1 MTFMKTYM
9 IKTILLAVALFSSS
23 MVHAFDFLA
32 LNEDGV
38 IIYYSILSSKERT
51 CKVARDPAG
60 YSDTIRIPE
69 RVSYNSVEFQVVGI
83 DNNAF
88 GACFDLTS
96 VEIPETV
103 TIIGQGAFSNCHNL
117 ASITIPSGVS
127 IIEASAFSAC
137 YRLTSITIP
146 SGVSIISAGAF
157 HYCTSL
163 TSIAI
168 PDGVTS
174 IERYAFADCTG
185 LTSVTIPDNVTSI
198 GQYAFSG
205 CTGLTSVTI
214 GKSVQTMGDYVF
226 DGCNAL
232 KEVTS
237 RIENPFA
244 ISSHCFPSK
253 VRISALLIVPKGTL
267 AKYQSTRN
275 WMTFSN
281 IIEESTA
288 YRSLKL
294 SDDLQLFSYSENLD
308 FSGCQSQKVYTVCG
322 FKPETSEVIMMPV
335 TNVPAGT
342 GVLIKGGT
350 ETFYPIV
357 CDQSSSFYS
366 NLLVGSLTATSLTD
380 GYVLKGDCFERVDV
394 PTTIAANSAYL
405 TLPASAQGVKR
416 LTLKFLE
423 ETTDIDLVKDD
434 MPQGDSH
441 WYSLQGTRLNGTP
454 STPGI
459 YIRNGRKVMVK

>member
-1 MTFMKTYM
+1 MKTYM
-9 IKTILLAVALFSSS
+9 IRLVLSVVALLSAS
-23 MVHAFDFLA
+23 MTRAFDFFA
-32 LNEDGV
+32 LNEDDV
-38 IIYYSILSSKERT
+38 LIYYSILSSLERT
-51 CKVARDPAG
+51 CGVSRDPSG
-60 YSDTIRIPE
+60 YSGAIRIPE
-69 RVSYNSVEFQVVGI
+69 RVSYNSVEFTVVKI
-83 DNNAF
+83 DNSEF
-88 GACFDLTS
+88 YSCPDLTS

-103 TIIGQGAFSNCHNL
+103 TSIGSYAFLGTGLN
-117 ASITIPSGVS
+117 SITIPSGVS
-127 IIEASAFSAC
+127 IINIGTFTNCINLA
-137 YRLTSITIP
+137 SIT
-146 SGVSIISAGAF
+146 
-157 HYCTSL
+157 
-163 TSIAI
+163 I

-174 IERYAFADCTG
+174 IGVGAFRYCTN
-185 LTSVTIPDNVTSI
+185 LTSMTIPDNVTSI
-198 GQYAFSG
+198 GQYAFSD

-214 GKSVQTMGDYVF
+214 GKSVQTMENYAF

-244 ISSHCFPSK
+244 ISSHCFPEK
-253 VRISALLIVPKGTL
+253 VRNSALLKVPKGTL
-267 AKYQSTRN
+267 AKYQSTRY

-342 GVLIKGGT
+342 GVLIKGET

-416 LTLKFLE
+416 LTLKFME
-423 ETTDIDLVKDD
+423 EFTDIDLVKDE
-434 MPQGDSH
+434 MPQGNSH
-441 WYSLQGTRLNGTP
+441 WYNLQGTRLNGTP
-454 STPGI
+454 TTPGI
-459 YIRNGRKVMVK
+459 YIRNGRKVWVK

>member
-1 MTFMKTYM
+1 M
-9 IKTILLAVALFSSS
+9 IKTILLAAALFTSS

-69 RVSYNSVEFQVVGI
+69 RVSFNSVEFQVVGI

-88 GACFDLTS
+88 GMCVDLTS

-103 TIIGQGAFSNCHNL
+103 TIIGQSAFSNCHNL

-185 LTSVTIPDNVTSI
+185 LTSVTI
-198 GQYAFSG
+198 
-205 CTGLTSVTI
+205 
-214 GKSVQTMGDYVF
+214 GKSVQTMGDYAF

-244 ISSHCFPSK
+244 ISSHCFPEK
-253 VRISALLIVPKGTL
+253 VRNSALLKVPKGTL
-267 AKYQSTRN
+267 AKYQSTRY

-394 PTTIAANSAYL
+394 ATAIPANSAYL

-416 LTLKFLE
+416 LTLKFLD

-459 YIRNGRKVMVK
+459 YIRNGKKVMVK

>member
-38 IIYYSILSSKERT
+38 IIYYNILNSRERT
-51 CKVARDPAG
+51 CKVARDPSG
-60 YSDTIRIPE
+60 YSDAIRIPE
-69 RVSYNSVEFQVVGI
+69 RVSFNSVEFQVVGI
-83 DNNAF
+83 DANAF
-88 GACFDLTS
+88 SACFDLTS

-127 IIEASAFSAC
+127 IISSGAFLAC
-137 YRLTSITIP
+137 YSLTSIT
-146 SGVSIISAGAF
+146 
-157 HYCTSL
+157 
-163 TSIAI
+163 I

-174 IERYAFADCTG
+174 IGNDAFGYCTN
-185 LTSVTIPDNVTSI
+185 LTSMTIPDNVTSI
-198 GQYAFSG
+198 GQYAFYN

-232 KEVTS
+232 REVTS
-237 RIENPFA
+237 RIENPFV
-244 ISSHCFPSK
+244 ISSNCFTIK
-253 VRISALLIVPKGTL
+253 VRNSALLKVPKGTKE
-267 AKYQSTRN
+267 KYQSTRY

-281 IIEESTA
+281 IIEAETE
-288 YRSLKL
+288 YRTMKL
-294 SDDLQLFSYSENLD
+294 SDDLQLFIYSENLD
-308 FSGCQSQKVYTVCG
+308 FSGCQNLNVYTACG
-322 FKPETSEVIMMPV
+322 FNLETNEVLMMPV
-335 TNVPAGT
+335 TVVPAGT

-350 ETFYPIV
+350 ETFYPSV
-357 CDQSSSFYS
+357 SNQSSIYYPNF
-366 NLLVGSLTATSLTD
+366 LVGNLTERSLTD
-380 GYVLKGDCFERVDV
+380 GYLLKGDAFVRVDA
-394 PTTIAANSAYL
+394 PTTIPANSVYL
-405 TLPASAQGVKR
+405 APPATVQGVKR
-416 LTLKFLE
+416 LTLKFLDE
-423 ETTDIDLVKDD
+423 STGIDLVKDD

-454 STPGI
+454 TTPGI
-459 YIRNGRKVMVK
+459 YIRNGRKVWVK